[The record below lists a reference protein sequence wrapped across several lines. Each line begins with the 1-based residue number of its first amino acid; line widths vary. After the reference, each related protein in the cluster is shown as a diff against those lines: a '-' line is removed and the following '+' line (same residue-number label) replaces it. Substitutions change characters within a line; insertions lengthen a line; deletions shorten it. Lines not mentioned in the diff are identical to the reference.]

1 MTDRERILNSIR
13 ESLTS
18 TRDSGP
24 SNENSGSSAPLRDR
38 VTFDENGD
46 DSMLRKG
53 VEMIGVV
60 GGAVVEKGSEVHKNW
75 KPETDSLTIEGEF
88 LVAENGAIWI
98 EPAADVERSS
108 IFLAE
113 HLVIEVPKN
122 EIVSNMHE
130 AYERLKGRDFSY
142 GTFISGPSKTA
153 DIEQSLV
160 IGAQGPRS
168 CMVVLT

>member
-1 MTDRERILNSIR
+1 MTDKEKILKSI
-13 ESLTS
+13 
-18 TRDSGP
+18 RDSGLGTR
-24 SNENSGSSAPLRDR
+24 NSGTSASLSDR
-38 VTFDENGD
+38 VPIVEATEEL
-46 DSMLRKG
+46 MLKKA

-60 GGAVVEKGSEVHKNW
+60 GGAVVEKGSEAHANW
-75 KPETDSLTIEGEF
+75 KPETDSLTIQGEF

-98 EPAADVERSS
+98 EPTADMERSS

-113 HLVIEVPKN
+113 HLVIEVPKSELVN
-122 EIVSNMHE
+122 NMHE
-130 AYERLKGRDFSY
+130 AYQRLKGCNFSY

-160 IGAQGPRS
+160 IGAQGPKS